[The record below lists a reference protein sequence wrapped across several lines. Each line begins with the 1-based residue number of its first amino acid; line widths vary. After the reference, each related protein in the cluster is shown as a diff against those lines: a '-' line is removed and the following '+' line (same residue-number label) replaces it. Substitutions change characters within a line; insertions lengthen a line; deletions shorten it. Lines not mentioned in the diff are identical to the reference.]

1 MCIVQGGELMY
12 KYDQH
17 LIDPESGLLPENN
30 MINEICES
38 NALATPQGEG
48 KEANLSMKMN
58 DRRLRKQQRT
68 AMRMS
73 NHYSWRGDSRHNSSH
88 LCHFISSYFVTK
100 WGSYQIYLWISIYPF
115 HYSIVQRLK
124 PDQI

>member
-1 MCIVQGGELMY
+1 MCIVQSGEPMY

-73 NHYSWRGDSRHNSSH
+73 NQDSWRGTQERIHPI
-88 LCHFISSYFVTK
+88 CAISYHH
-100 WGSYQIYLWISIYPF
+100 IL
-115 HYSIVQRLK
+115 
-124 PDQI
+124 